1 MIFQYIHKKEHS
13 EAVQGHELSMPVD
26 QVADS
31 ISLGWKGSPKVGQ
44 QRTDTVDP
52 RKEKSTSEKSNRTW
66 CFLKEQRKILE
77 S

>member
-1 MIFQYIHKKEHS
+1 MTLQYIHKKQHS
-13 EAVQGHELSMPVD
+13 EAVRGHELSMPVD
-26 QVADS
+26 QAADS
-31 ISLGWKGSPKVGQ
+31 ISFGWKGSSKVGQ

-52 RKEKSTSEKSNRTW
+52 RKETSEKSNRTW